1 MLHEAGKVPE
11 PLPTH
16 PALVWSVGHNT
27 GSGAFILQR
36 LAQELASLL
45 VALHEAV
52 DLLPRVISARAH
64 PAGPGLN
71 VLQSAVQV
79 YSTGTGLQN

>member
-16 PALVWSVGHNT
+16 PALVWSVGHTT
-27 GSGAFILQR
+27 GSRARAVILQR

-71 VLQSAVQV
+71 VLQSAV
-79 YSTGTGLQN
+79 